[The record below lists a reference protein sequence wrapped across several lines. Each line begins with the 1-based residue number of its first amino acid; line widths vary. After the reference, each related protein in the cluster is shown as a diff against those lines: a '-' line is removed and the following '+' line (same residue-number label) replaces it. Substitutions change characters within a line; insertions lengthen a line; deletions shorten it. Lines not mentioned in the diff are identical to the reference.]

1 MVRVRDSV
9 DVLVVPIIGAV
20 KPMERICLVAVG
32 PSIFGIIKSIKIT
45 SYNDE
50 ENDEGRGRLG
60 EVGVVSLV
68 MIAIA
73 SAPAV
78 KLSLIFATATAPS
91 SASSHV

>member
-50 ENDEGRGRLG
+50 ENDEGRG
-60 EVGVVSLV
+60 
-68 MIAIA
+68 
-73 SAPAV
+73 
-78 KLSLIFATATAPS
+78 
-91 SASSHV
+91 